1 MSKGYE
7 QIKNLVSDASDQM
20 LVDMYK
26 KIIIDEGSDVAEIA
40 VKTRSNPNWKIV
52 ALLRLMKILL
62 NTILFNRKI

>member
-40 VKTRSNPNWKIV
+40 VKNAIESELEKRGMIT
-52 ALLRLMKILL
+52 
-62 NTILFNRKI
+62 FNEDTFEYDFV

>member
-7 QIKNLVSDASDQM
+7 QIKNLASDASDQI

-40 VKTRSNPNWKIV
+40 VKNAIESELETRGI
-52 ALLRLMKILL
+52 I
-62 NTILFNRKI
+62 TFNEDTFEYDFV

>member
-1 MSKGYE
+1 MRKGYE

-40 VKTRSNPNWKIV
+40 VKNAIESELEKRGIIT
-52 ALLRLMKILL
+52 
-62 NTILFNRKI
+62 FNEDTFEYDFV

>member
-40 VKTRSNPNWKIV
+40 VKNAIESELEKRGIIT
-52 ALLRLMKILL
+52 
-62 NTILFNRKI
+62 FNEDTFEYYFV

>member
-20 LVDMYK
+20 LVNMYK

-40 VKTRSNPNWKIV
+40 VKNAIESELEKRGIIT
-52 ALLRLMKILL
+52 
-62 NTILFNRKI
+62 FNEDTFEYDFV

>member
-20 LVDMYK
+20 LVDMYN

-40 VKTRSNPNWKIV
+40 VKNAIESELEKRGIIT
-52 ALLRLMKILL
+52 
-62 NTILFNRKI
+62 FNEDTFEYDFV

>member
-7 QIKNLVSDASDQM
+7 QIKNLVSDASDQI

-40 VKTRSNPNWKIV
+40 VKNAIESELEKRGIIT
-52 ALLRLMKILL
+52 
-62 NTILFNRKI
+62 FNEDTFEYDFV

>member
-26 KIIIDEGSDVAEIA
+26 KIIIDECSDVAEIA
-40 VKTRSNPNWKIV
+40 VKNAIESELENRGIIT
-52 ALLRLMKILL
+52 
-62 NTILFNRKI
+62 FNEDTFEYDFV

>member
-7 QIKNLVSDASDQM
+7 QIKNLVSDVSDQM

-40 VKTRSNPNWKIV
+40 VKNAIESELEKRSI
-52 ALLRLMKILL
+52 I
-62 NTILFNRKI
+62 TFNEDTFEYDFV

>member
-40 VKTRSNPNWKIV
+40 VKNAIESELEKRCIIT
-52 ALLRLMKILL
+52 
-62 NTILFNRKI
+62 FNEDTFEYDFV

>member
-40 VKTRSNPNWKIV
+40 VKNAIESELEKRSI
-52 ALLRLMKILL
+52 I
-62 NTILFNRKI
+62 TFNEDTFEYDFV

>member
-26 KIIIDEGSDVAEIA
+26 KIIIDEGWDVAEIA
-40 VKTRSNPNWKIV
+40 VKNAIESELEKRGIIT
-52 ALLRLMKILL
+52 
-62 NTILFNRKI
+62 FNEDTFEYDFV

>member
-7 QIKNLVSDASDQM
+7 QIKNLVSDASDKM

-40 VKTRSNPNWKIV
+40 VKNAIESELEKRGIIT
-52 ALLRLMKILL
+52 
-62 NTILFNRKI
+62 FNEDTFEYDFV

>member
-7 QIKNLVSDASDQM
+7 QIKNLVSDASDKM

-40 VKTRSNPNWKIV
+40 VKNAIESELENRGIIT
-52 ALLRLMKILL
+52 
-62 NTILFNRKI
+62 FNEDTFEYDFV

>member
-40 VKTRSNPNWKIV
+40 VKNAIESELEKRGIIT
-52 ALLRLMKILL
+52 
-62 NTILFNRKI
+62 FNEDTFEYDFV

>member
-26 KIIIDEGSDVAEIA
+26 KITIDEGSDVAEIA
-40 VKTRSNPNWKIV
+40 VKNAIESELEKRGIIT
-52 ALLRLMKILL
+52 
-62 NTILFNRKI
+62 FNEDTFEYDFV

>member
-40 VKTRSNPNWKIV
+40 VKNAIESELENRGIIT
-52 ALLRLMKILL
+52 
-62 NTILFNRKI
+62 FNEDTFEYDFV

>member
-7 QIKNLVSDASDQM
+7 QIKNLVGDASDQM

-40 VKTRSNPNWKIV
+40 VKNAIESELEKRGIIT
-52 ALLRLMKILL
+52 
-62 NTILFNRKI
+62 FNEDTFEYDFV

>member
-7 QIKNLVSDASDQM
+7 QIKNLVSDASDKM

-40 VKTRSNPNWKIV
+40 VKNAIESELEKRGII
-52 ALLRLMKILL
+52 A
-62 NTILFNRKI
+62 FNEDTFEYDFV

>member
-1 MSKGYE
+1 MSKCYE

-40 VKTRSNPNWKIV
+40 VKNAIESELENRGIIT
-52 ALLRLMKILL
+52 
-62 NTILFNRKI
+62 FNEDTFEYDFV

>member
-1 MSKGYE
+1 MSKGYD

-40 VKTRSNPNWKIV
+40 VKNAIESELEKRGIIT
-52 ALLRLMKILL
+52 
-62 NTILFNRKI
+62 FNEDTFEYDFV

>member
-1 MSKGYE
+1 MSKCYE

-40 VKTRSNPNWKIV
+40 VKNAIESELEKRGIIT
-52 ALLRLMKILL
+52 
-62 NTILFNRKI
+62 FNEDTFEYDFV

>member
-1 MSKGYE
+1 MSKVYE

-40 VKTRSNPNWKIV
+40 VKNAIESELEKRGIIT
-52 ALLRLMKILL
+52 
-62 NTILFNRKI
+62 FNEDTFEYDFV

>member
-26 KIIIDEGSDVAEIA
+26 KIVIDEGSDVAEIA
-40 VKTRSNPNWKIV
+40 VKNAIESELEKRGIIT
-52 ALLRLMKILL
+52 
-62 NTILFNRKI
+62 FNEDTFEYDFV

>member
-26 KIIIDEGSDVAEIA
+26 KIIIDDGSDVAEIA
-40 VKTRSNPNWKIV
+40 VKNAIESELENRGIIT
-52 ALLRLMKILL
+52 
-62 NTILFNRKI
+62 FNEDTFEYDFV

>member
-7 QIKNLVSDASDQM
+7 QIKNLVSDASYQI

-40 VKTRSNPNWKIV
+40 VKNAIESELEKRGIIT
-52 ALLRLMKILL
+52 
-62 NTILFNRKI
+62 FNEDTFEYDFV

>member
-1 MSKGYE
+1 MSKVYE

-40 VKTRSNPNWKIV
+40 VKNAIESELEKRDIIT
-52 ALLRLMKILL
+52 
-62 NTILFNRKI
+62 FNEDTFEYDFV

>member
-7 QIKNLVSDASDQM
+7 QIKNLVSDARDQM

-40 VKTRSNPNWKIV
+40 VKNAIESELEKRGIIT
-52 ALLRLMKILL
+52 
-62 NTILFNRKI
+62 FNEDTFEYDFV

>member
-20 LVDMYK
+20 LVDMYN

-40 VKTRSNPNWKIV
+40 VKNAIESELENRGIIT
-52 ALLRLMKILL
+52 
-62 NTILFNRKI
+62 FNEDTFEYDFV

>member
-26 KIIIDEGSDVAEIA
+26 KIIIDDGSDVAEIA
-40 VKTRSNPNWKIV
+40 VKNAIESELEKRGIIT
-52 ALLRLMKILL
+52 
-62 NTILFNRKI
+62 FNEDTFEYDFV

>member
-1 MSKGYE
+1 MGKGYE

-40 VKTRSNPNWKIV
+40 VKNAIESELEKRGIIT
-52 ALLRLMKILL
+52 
-62 NTILFNRKI
+62 FNEDTFEYDFV